1 MGIDLKESMSTAIEK
16 SEELSNEDVDLI
28 TYEMLPLAKKNLY
41 QIILVFTIAVF
52 IFPFSGG
59 KYGEASPNST
69 GHYWEAFVVFVI
81 VAIVYV
87 CFFIVRPIL
96 LLTMDLNSNRKKTI
110 ELEVFQKI
118 RTNNA
123 KFVIKCKKTSIKLK
137 GDIIL
142 DKTEFYNWWKGDRL
156 IVDYLIKT
164 KLIVGFR
171 KINIEQENLN

>member
-1 MGIDLKESMSTAIEK
+1 MSTET
-16 SEELSNEDVDLI
+16 SEELSSEDVDLI

-41 QIILVFTIAVF
+41 TIILVFTIAVF

-59 KYGEASPNST
+59 KNGEPSPNST

-87 CFFIVRPIL
+87 CFFIVRPIV

-110 ELEVFQKI
+110 ELEVLQKI

-123 KFVIKCKKTSIKLK
+123 KFVIKCKKTPVKLN

-142 DKTEFYNWWKGDRL
+142 DKSEFYNWWKGDKL
-156 IVDYLIKT
+156 MVDYLIKT
-164 KLIVGFR
+164 KLIIGFR
-171 KINIEQENLN
+171 KVNIEQENLN